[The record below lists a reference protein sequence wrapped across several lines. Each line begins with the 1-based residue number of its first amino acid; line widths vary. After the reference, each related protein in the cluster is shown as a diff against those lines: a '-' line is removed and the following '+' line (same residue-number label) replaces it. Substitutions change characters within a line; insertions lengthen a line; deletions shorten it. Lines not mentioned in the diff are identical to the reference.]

1 MRSRLGRDLAQGD
14 LRARAISHDGPDFD
28 QVDRCANE
36 GEDPKRERPD
46 DPEGLDSY
54 PS

>member
-1 MRSRLGRDLAQGD
+1 MTALTSIRLTD
-14 LRARAISHDGPDFD
+14 
-28 QVDRCANE
+28 CANG